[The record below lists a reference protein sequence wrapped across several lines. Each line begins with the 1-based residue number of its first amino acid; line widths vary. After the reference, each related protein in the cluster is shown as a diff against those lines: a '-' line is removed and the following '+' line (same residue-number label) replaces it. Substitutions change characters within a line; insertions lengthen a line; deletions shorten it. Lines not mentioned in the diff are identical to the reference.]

1 MSTEYAVLDVETTGV
16 SPRRDK
22 ITDIAVFIFDGDKII
37 DSFESLVNPECRIP
51 ERITALTGISN
62 LMVEDAP
69 CFYEIAKKIIE
80 ITEQRIV
87 VGHNVNFDYNFIR
100 HEYKRLG
107 YNFKRDTIDTVKLSR
122 KMLPALTSHNLGNVC
137 KHLKIR
143 IKNRHRAAGDALAT
157 VELFAWLKQKDMMEN
172 GSRYTKVT
180 GFRGLHSGLKP
191 EKIRSLPE
199 ETGVYY
205 FYDEHHKLLYIG
217 KSNNIYKRV
226 MTHLNNETTDR
237 AVEMKSLI
245 ADVDFET
252 TGSEL
257 VALLQES
264 HEIKKHK
271 PRFNR
276 AQRRAVSRYGLYV
289 FEDDNGYLQMRIE
302 RNDDVNKSPV
312 LCFSSKKTARQRLFQ
327 WAEAHQLCQKLCGL
341 YESAGACFGYALG
354 ECNGACVGE
363 EPADIYNSRV
373 ETLLKKYSI
382 ATSSMLI
389 VEKGRNEKEL
399 AVVQLQNGKYTGHGY
414 ILKVLANRR
423 EELLDCIKHYPDN
436 RDVQM
441 IIRQYV
447 KKYPRRLKML
457 KYTE

>member
-1 MSTEYAVLDVETTGV
+1 DVETTGG

-22 ITDIAVFIFDGDKII
+22 ITDIAVYVFDGEKIT

-80 ITEQRIV
+80 ITDQRIV

-100 HEYKRLG
+100 YEYKRLG

-122 KMLPALTSHNLGNVC
+122 KMLPELTSHNLSNVC

-157 VELFAWLKQKDMMEN
+157 VELFAWLKQKDMLEN

-180 GFRGLHSGLKP
+180 GLRGLHSGLKP
-191 EKIRSLPE
+191 EKIKSLPE

-217 KSNNIYKRV
+217 KSKNIYKRV
-226 MTHLNNETTDR
+226 MTHLNNEITDR

-245 ADVDFET
+245 ADLDYET

-257 VALLQES
+257 IALLRES
-264 HEIKKHK
+264 HEIKEFK

-276 AQRRAVSRYGLYV
+276 AQRRSVSRYGLYA
-289 FEDDNGYLQMRIE
+289 FKDDDGYMQLRIQK
-302 RNDDVNKSPV
+302 NDSTEMAPV
-312 LCFSSKKTARQRLFQ
+312 LNFSSLKTAKHNLFR
-327 WAEAHQLCQKLCGL
+327 WTEDYRLCQKFCGL

-354 ECNGACVGE
+354 ECTGACAGVE
-363 EPADIYNSRV
+363 APEIYNKRV
-373 ETLLKKYSI
+373 KRFLNKYSI
-382 ATSSMLI
+382 VESSVLI
-389 VEKGRNEKEL
+389 IEKGRHEEEL
-399 AVVQLQNGKYTGHGY
+399 AVVQLLKGKYMGYGY
-414 ILKVLANRR
+414 INRVLGKRQ
-423 EELLDCIKHYPDN
+423 EELLNCIKTFPDN

-447 KKYPRRLKML
+447 EKHQKNLKMV
-457 KYTE
+457 YYE